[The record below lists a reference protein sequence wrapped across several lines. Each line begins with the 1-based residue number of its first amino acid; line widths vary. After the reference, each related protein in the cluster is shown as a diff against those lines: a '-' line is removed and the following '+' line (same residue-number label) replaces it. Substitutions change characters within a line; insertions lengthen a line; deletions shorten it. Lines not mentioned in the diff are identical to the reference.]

1 MRRRRRGGR
10 RGATCR
16 REREIKAE
24 ESRERGHGWS
34 KKMRERVIC
43 GPHQMV
49 VGIEERYRV
58 WMSAAKLN
66 IKERIFM
73 TRHEYSF

>member
-1 MRRRRRGGR
+1 MPLAGEREKGGGVEGERRG
-10 RGATCR
+10 
-16 REREIKAE
+16 
-24 ESRERGHGWS
+24 ERGHGWS

-66 IKERIFM
+66 IKERIF
-73 TRHEYSF
+73 TT